1 MAFDQLPS
9 RFICYYST
17 FVTMV
22 TDRVLLYNY
31 VRILKNTLCTDFPR
45 TLSSTQAFLVK
56 HAGYIPANCSPVC
69 VHQ

>member
-22 TDRVLLYNY
+22 TDRVLMYNY
-31 VRILKNTLCTDFPR
+31 VRILKNTLWLYVQTSPG
-45 TLSSTQAFLVK
+45 LSPPQRRF
-56 HAGYIPANCSPVC
+56 
-69 VHQ
+69 